1 MSDSLRHRFLIQQPE
16 QTAHDAIQHP
26 QARDPGNDDGEG
38 YAHKGEDKQQR
49 DQHPHQSEPEGAYL
63 PAKVGFE
70 IGAAHVH
77 AEHVVEDYG
86 DDGGPAAD
94 ECRNHKCRRQQSAQ
108 RAHRVQ
114 AVDQVCPRHLAFE
127 RWG

>member
-26 QARDPGNDDGEG
+26 
-38 YAHKGEDKQQR
+38 
-49 DQHPHQSEPEGAYL
+49 HQSEPEGAYM

-94 ECRNHKCRRQQSAQ
+94 ECRNHKCRREQSSQ